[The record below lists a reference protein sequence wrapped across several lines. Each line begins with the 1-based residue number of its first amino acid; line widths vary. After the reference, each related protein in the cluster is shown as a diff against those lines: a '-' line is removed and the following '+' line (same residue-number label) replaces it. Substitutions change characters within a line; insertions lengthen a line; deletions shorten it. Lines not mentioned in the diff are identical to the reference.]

1 MLPSTVIPSS
11 RHPVIPSSRHPVIP
25 STFPLA
31 VGLCLVLAGCASPS
45 QRVVVY
51 SAQDEEF
58 ATNLLDDFTH
68 RTGVEVAPRYDTEKN
83 KTVSLFQ
90 ELVNEHERPRCDL
103 FWNNEILNTI
113 LLQRQG
119 LLQPYASGAAE
130 AFPEQDRAKD
140 HTWTA
145 FAARAR
151 VLIVN
156 TKIVPKAKWPTSI
169 LDLTKPRWKDKAAIA
184 KPLFGTT
191 ATQGACLFEVLGPD
205 RAVQYYRGLKANGI
219 HVVGGNKDVADGVS
233 AGQYAVGMTDTDD
246 AIGEVERGEPVAI
259 IFPDRDAPKG
269 DRMGTLFIP
278 NTLAIIGG
286 CPNPAGARKL
296 VDYLLSPEVE
306 GRLAEAAS
314 HQIPLNPEVKA
325 KLPPEILRPEQ
336 VKTMDVDWEKAAD
349 RWPEARRFFNREFTA
364 P

>member
-1 MLPSTVIPSS
+1 
-11 RHPVIPSSRHPVIP
+11 
-25 STFPLA
+25 
-31 VGLCLVLAGCASPS
+31 
-45 QRVVVY
+45 VVVY

-58 ATNLLDDFTH
+58 ATNLLEDFTH
-68 RTGVEVAPRYDTEKN
+68 RTGIQVDPRYDTEKN

-90 ELVNEHERPRCDL
+90 ELVNEHQRPRCDL

-119 LLQPYASGAAE
+119 LLLPYASPSAQ
-130 AFPEQDRAKD
+130 AFPSRDRAKD
-140 HTWTA
+140 DTWTA

-156 TKIVPKAKWPTSI
+156 TQLVPKAKWPTSI
-169 LDLTKPRWKDKAAIA
+169 FDLTKPRWKDKAAIA

-191 ATQGACLFEVLGPD
+191 ATQGACLFEVLGME
-205 RAVQYYRGLKANGI
+205 RASQYYRDLKANGI
-219 HVVGGNKDVADGVS
+219 HVVGGNKDVAVGVS

-246 AIGEVERGEPVAI
+246 AIGEVESGKPVAI

-269 DRMGTLFIP
+269 ERMGTLFIP

-306 GRLAEAAS
+306 GMLAEAAS
-314 HQIPLNPEVKA
+314 HQIPLNPKVAA
-325 KLPPEILRPEQ
+325 KLPREILRPGQ
-336 VKTMDVDWEKAAD
+336 VKTMDVNWEAAAD
-349 RWPEARRFFNREFTA
+349 EWPKARKFFNREFTG